1 MGVSLFLP
9 LTYMY
14 VPADDSCVAGGVDVS
29 CVVGGVDVSCVAGVG
44 VDVGVAGVGVD
55 VSCVVGG
62 VDVSGDVDDDIG
74 IGDGD
79 SVGELLHLFSA
90 V

>member
-1 MGVSLFLP
+1 
-9 LTYMY
+9 MY
-14 VPADDSCVAGGVDVS
+14 VPADVSCVAGGIDVSCVAGGIDVSCVAGGVDV
-29 CVVGGVDVSCVAGVG
+29 CVA
-44 VDVGVAGVGVD
+44 
-55 VSCVVGG
+55 GG

-74 IGDGD
+74 VGDGD

>member
-1 MGVSLFLP
+1 MGYFPISSPHL
-9 LTYMY
+9 Y
-14 VPADDSCVAGGVDVS
+14 VPADVSCVAGGI
-29 CVVGGVDVSCVAGVG
+29 DVSCVAGVG
-44 VDVGVAGVGVD
+44 VDVGVAG
-55 VSCVVGG
+55 S

-74 IGDGD
+74 IGDSD

>member
-1 MGVSLFLP
+1 MGYFPISSPHL
-9 LTYMY
+9 Y
-14 VPADDSCVAGGVDVS
+14 VPADVS
-29 CVVGGVDVSCVAGVG
+29 CVSG
-44 VDVGVAGVGVD
+44 GVD

-62 VDVSGDVDDDIG
+62 VDVSGDVVDDIG
-74 IGDGD
+74 VGDGD

>member
-1 MGVSLFLP
+1 MGYFPISSP
-9 LTYMY
+9 HSY
-14 VPADDSCVAGGVDVS
+14 VPADVSCVAGGVDVS
-29 CVVGGVDVSCVAGVG
+29 CVAGGI
-44 VDVGVAGVGVD
+44 D
-55 VSCVVGG
+55 VSCVVGVGVDIGVAGG

-79 SVGELLHLFSA
+79 SIGELLHLFSA

>member
-1 MGVSLFLP
+1 MGYFPISSPHL
-9 LTYMY
+9 Y
-14 VPADDSCVAGGVDVS
+14 VPA
-29 CVVGGVDVSCVAGVG
+29 DVSCVAG
-44 VDVGVAGVGVD
+44 GVD